1 MFSSYQVLCFLAQ
14 GLLSSKKKKKNKR
27 LKANMQRYEVQ
38 KLQKLPTYQIC
49 AHNSTIKKQN
59 IFRNYLFQNFGDN

>member
-1 MFSSYQVLCFLAQ
+1 
-14 GLLSSKKKKKNKR
+14 
-27 LKANMQRYEVQ
+27 MQRYEVQ

-59 IFRNYLFQNFGDN
+59 IFRNYLFQNFGDNWQNIRQDQNFLTLIHIVKKIQTYA

>member
-1 MFSSYQVLCFLAQ
+1 
-14 GLLSSKKKKKNKR
+14 
-27 LKANMQRYEVQ
+27 MQRYEVQ

-59 IFRNYLFQNFGDN
+59 IFRNYLFQNFGDNWQNIRQDQNFLTLIHIHKRMLKWTF